1 MLNFPHHKVPIV
13 FLILSSFLFPFS
25 YSYSTPKA
33 VPYTHLKIN
42 PPIRYGKNNMV
53 LATLRTFSL
62 VVTNT
67 ANASA
72 STLTITTVINVNNV
86 VLTNDVRNC
95 LSEKIFA

>member
-1 MLNFPHHKVPIV
+1 
-13 FLILSSFLFPFS
+13 
-25 YSYSTPKA
+25 
-33 VPYTHLKIN
+33 
-42 PPIRYGKNNMV
+42 MV

-86 VLTNDVRNC
+86 VLTNDARNC